1 MTTTTPATAPLTS
14 PARATASAASGVP
27 SPLSLSSLV
36 LGLASI
42 VTGSLL
48 VVPIAGLVLALLAR
62 RREPEARSTWLVG
75 LVLNAVMLGVV
86 VGAVLIVGA
95 GIAFLGLTPL
105 LADVFG

>member
-1 MTTTTPATAPLTS
+1 MTTTTTAPTLTTA
-14 PARATASAASGVP
+14 PAPTAVTGASGVS

-62 RREPEARSTWLVG
+62 RLEPEARSTWMVG
-75 LVLNAVMLGVV
+75 LVLNAVMLGLA
-86 VGAVLIVGA
+86 VGTVLLVGL
-95 GIAFLGLTPL
+95 GMAFLGLTPL
-105 LADVFG
+105 LTELVA